1 MLFIFTCIKIAINL
15 FQTLLLFFIYICIKI
30 VLLIIFLFF
39 SNLVVGYFEAWAAS
53 ETSAGTP
60 DPEPAGWQPVDLIV
74 AGSAGRRGAVVWS
87 GCGPLA
93 ALSWHYSVAAWL
105 PRWKPKLADR
115 PVWWTTFILLIKM
128 KTALKTNYLQE
139 FNSKKTKSIIYGLK
153 LV

>member
-15 FQTLLLFFIYICIKI
+15 FQTLLLFFIYIYIYIYICIKI
-30 VLLIIFLFF
+30 ILLILFLFF

-53 ETSAGTP
+53 ETSVETP
-60 DPEPAGWQPVDLIV
+60 DPEPAGWRPAVPVE

-115 PVWWTTFILLIKM
+115 PVWGRTLILL
-128 KTALKTNYLQE
+128 
-139 FNSKKTKSIIYGLK
+139 
-153 LV
+153 